1 MTPDPQPP
9 AVVVAT
15 PTILSGLVVRW
26 RAVVNGGALLSAS
39 RARVMIHGDVDL
51 ARIEPWLDDARRAH
65 EALRAGRDGEAR
77 ALATHRYARLLGA
90 LVPIGRS
97 EEPKLSEVF
106 TEPVPVPV
114 GELVAFGL
122 AMEEAQRT
130 IAALRAE
137 NAELRQV
144 TDPEI
149 EAAMR
154 DAALEKFGDVIR
166 DATDAAVMP
175 RLAEIEAA
183 ARASERERIRT
194 AADDLKFTLWR
205 GPGQEQALDVVP
217 LADLLGLL
225 GGG

>member
-26 RAVVNGGALLSAS
+26 RAVVNGDALLSAS

-106 TEPVPVPV
+106 TEPVPVPA
-114 GELVAFGL
+114 GELAAFGV
-122 AMEEAQRT
+122 AMERAQEALAGADAR
-130 IAALRAE
+130 IA
-137 NAELRQV
+137 
-144 TDPEI
+144 
-149 EAAMR
+149 EA
-154 DAALEKFGDVIR
+154 V
-166 DATDAAVMP
+166 
-175 RLAEIEAA
+175 EA
-183 ARASERERIRT
+183 ERERIRSG
-194 AADDLKFTLWR
+194 AGDLKFTLFR
-205 GPGQEQALDVVP
+205 PGDGLGQTHALDVVP
-217 LADLLGLL
+217 LEALLGLL
-225 GGG
+225 GKGDGDD